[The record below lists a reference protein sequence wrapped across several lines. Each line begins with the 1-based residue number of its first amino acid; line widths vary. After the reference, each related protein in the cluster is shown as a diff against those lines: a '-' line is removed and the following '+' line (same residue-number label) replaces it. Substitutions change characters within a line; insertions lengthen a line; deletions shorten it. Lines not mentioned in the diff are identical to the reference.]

1 MIMPVQKRSS
11 IPLRLNGYM
20 ANYFQLAKNAGIQS
34 EITSKYS
41 TIAKGY
47 ILIWDINP
55 PANLKGLLDYCGFMC
70 PFLLDHITV
79 LVVAFGPR
87 GDIYK

>member
-20 ANYFQLAKNAGIQS
+20 VNLFQLAKNADILS
-34 EITSKYS
+34 ETTSKYS

-47 ILIWDINP
+47 ILIWDTNH
-55 PANLKGLLDYCGFMC
+55 PANLNGLLDCCGFMC
-70 PFLLDHITV
+70 PFLLDHII
-79 LVVAFGPR
+79 F
-87 GDIYK
+87 